1 MRDVGRG
8 LAAAAAALLVM
19 AGVALAGLLLLDAGR
34 FGGPVV
40 LTAVVVALAVGGSAD
55 VVAVPAG
62 GLPVAVR
69 GVVDV
74 MPLGVSLAGA
84 VVLGVVLLRPGRDGL
99 PVRAAT
105 TAVTVPAMLA
115 AISLLTKGNLTL
127 RLPGGGSGG
136 GSVCRLGAG
145 MSPRFGGA
153 VDAGFSLAFV
163 PTLTAATVW
172 VLVVVGV
179 CALAGR
185 FPAVATGLRAFTTV
199 LGIITAGGLL
209 VAGVLGGAAAAGAVL
224 LVLPQVVA
232 GVLLLGL
239 GVPWTVTS
247 AGPLSCALDG
257 VQPLSPGGP
266 LTWAPVVVLLVC
278 GVVVAARTRRTGG
291 TLRRAAVLAAW
302 FALVT
307 GAALAVLALLSQVS
321 VELGVTA
328 LGMSIPV
335 LDARLAANPLLALVA
350 GLAAGALAG
359 GAGSLL
365 VDAFRSR
372 ISVSSRTWNR

>member
-34 FGGPVV
+34 FGDPVV

-62 GLPVAVR
+62 GLPVAAR
-69 GVVDV
+69 GVIDV
-74 MPLGVSLAGA
+74 MPLGVSLVGA
-84 VVLGVVLLRPGRDGL
+84 VVLGVVLLRPRRDGL

-105 TAVTVPAMLA
+105 AAVAVPVVFA
-115 AISLLTKGNLTL
+115 AISLLTKGKLTL

-136 GSVCRLGAG
+136 GSACGLGAG
-145 MSPRFGGA
+145 VSPRFGGA
-153 VDAGFSLAFV
+153 VDAGFSVAFV
-163 PTLTAATVW
+163 PALAAATIW
-172 VLVVVGV
+172 VLVVVGAG
-179 CALAGR
+179 ALAVR
-185 FPAVATGLRAFTTV
+185 FPVVTTGLRAAATV
-199 LGIITAGGLL
+199 LGIFTAGCLL
-209 VAGVLGGAAAAGAVL
+209 VAGVFGGAAAAGAVL

-239 GVPWTVTS
+239 GVPWTVT
-247 AGPLSCALDG
+247 AEGPLSCALDG

-266 LTWAPVVVLLVC
+266 LTWVPVVVLLVC
-278 GVVVAARTRRTGG
+278 GIAVAARTRRSGG

-302 FALVT
+302 FASVT
-307 GAALAVLALLSQVS
+307 GAALTVMALLSQVS

-328 LGMSIPV
+328 LGLSIPV

-350 GLAAGALAG
+350 GFVGGALAG

-372 ISVSSRTWNR
+372 ISVSSRTWKR